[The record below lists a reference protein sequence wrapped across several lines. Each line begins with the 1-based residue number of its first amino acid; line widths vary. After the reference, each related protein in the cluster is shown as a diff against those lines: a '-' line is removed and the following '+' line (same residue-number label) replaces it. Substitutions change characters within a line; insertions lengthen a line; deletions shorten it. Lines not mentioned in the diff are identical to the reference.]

1 VPEAKETKGTKEV
14 SPEAVEPEG
23 DAKAKAKAKTEGM
36 PEHIPVLP
44 TRGAVIYP
52 YLVVPL
58 FVGRPRSIK
67 ALEATMKEDRRIALV
82 AQRNINV
89 DDPGPDD
96 VYEVGTLGEIVQTLP
111 LPDGNIRVMIEGSER
126 VRIAE
131 YVHTDPFLRAR
142 VEPLAEVEQPGIE
155 TEALVRNVVA
165 QFERL
170 INLGKNLPTDALE
183 SARRI
188 TDPGRLA
195 DLIAYYAQIPVEV
208 KQEVLEAASQRA
220 RLEILANVL
229 NREIEI
235 LEVERKISSR
245 VKQELEESQ
254 KEFYLREKM
263 KAIQQELGE
272 RDDRTGEI
280 EELRTRI
287 KEAEM
292 PEDVD
297 ERALKEV
304 DRLERMPPASPE
316 VVVVR
321 TYLDWLIAMPWN
333 KRSEDKLD
341 IRAAERILNEDHY
354 GLKKVKERVLEFLAV
369 RKLAKDIK
377 GPILCFV
384 GPPGVG
390 KTSIGRSIA
399 RAMGRKFVR
408 MSLGGVRD
416 EGEIRGHRRTYVGAL
431 PGRIVQGLKTAGTRN
446 PVFMMDEVDKIGVDF
461 RGDPASALL
470 EVLDPEQNNAFSDHY
485 LEVPLDL
492 SEVMFI
498 TTGNLLDP
506 VPPALKDRM
515 EVIEFPGYIEDE
527 KVKIAQLFLVPKQL
541 KNHGLEPK
549 QLRFTE
555 SGLRTIIREY
565 TREAG
570 VRNLERE
577 IASIC
582 RKVAK
587 GVAQEKVKSAR
598 LTAKSVR
605 TYLGQGR
612 FRYGIA
618 EKEDEV
624 GVATGLGWTEFGGD
638 ILFVEATLM
647 KGRANLVLTGHL
659 GDVMQESG
667 KAAFSYARSRATELG
682 IDEDFYRRTDVHIH
696 VPSGQIPKDGPSA
709 GITMAT
715 ALISALTRRPV
726 HRNVA
731 MTGEVTL
738 RGKVLPVG
746 GIKEKMLAAHRAG
759 IKSVIL
765 PQENKRDL
773 EELPAHVQEDLKFR
787 FVDTMDEVL
796 SLALHERPRRETAG
810 TAKGTQSGR
819 DATRPVAQPPSSV
832 H

>member
-1 VPEAKETKGTKEV
+1 VSESKEPRSLPSEEV
-14 SPEAVEPEG
+14 QAGFASDEV
-23 DAKAKAKAKTEGM
+23 
-36 PEHIPVLP
+36 PVLP

-52 YLVVPL
+52 RQLVPL
-58 FVGRPRSIK
+58 FVGRPRSVE
-67 ALEATMKEDRRIALV
+67 ALEAATKSDHRIALV
-82 AQRNINV
+82 AQRDVDV
-89 DDPGPDD
+89 DDPGPEDL
-96 VYEVGTLGEIVQTLP
+96 YGVGTLGEVVQMLR
-111 LPDGNIRVMIEGSER
+111 LPDTTIKVTIECSDR
-126 VRIAE
+126 VRVKSYLHAE
-131 YVHTDPFLRAR
+131 PYLRAQF
-142 VEPLAEVEQPGIE
+142 EVVPEVPQPGIE

-170 INLGKNLPTDALE
+170 IALGRNLPAEVLE
-183 SARRI
+183 SAKRMA
-188 TDPGRLA
+188 DPGRLA
-195 DLIAYYAQIPVEV
+195 DLVAYYTQIPVEV
-208 KQEVLEAASQRA
+208 KQQILEAANQRE
-220 RLEILANVL
+220 RLEILASVL

-245 VKQELEESQ
+245 VKKELEDSQ

-272 RDDRTGEI
+272 RDERTGEI
-280 EELRTRI
+280 EELRGRV
-287 KEAEM
+287 KAAKM
-292 PEDVD
+292 PEEVE

-304 DRLERMPPASPE
+304 ERLERMPPASPE

-321 TYLDWLIAMPWN
+321 TYLDWLIAMPWSV
-333 KRSEDKLD
+333 RSEEKLD
-341 IRAAERILNEDHY
+341 IIAAERILNEDHY

-369 RKLAKDIK
+369 RKLAKELK

-399 RAMGRKFVR
+399 RATGRKFVR
-408 MSLGGVRD
+408 ISLGGVRD

-431 PGRIVQGLKTAGTRN
+431 PGRIVQGMKTAGTRN
-446 PVFMMDEVDKIGVDF
+446 PVFMMDEVDKIGIDF

-485 LEVPLDL
+485 LEVPFDL

-506 VPPALKDRM
+506 VPPALRDRM
-515 EVIEFPGYIEDE
+515 EVIEFPGYIEEE

-541 KNHGLEPK
+541 KNHGLEPG
-549 QLRFTE
+549 QMMFTE
-555 SGLRTIIREY
+555 AGLRSTIREY

-587 GVAQEKVKSAR
+587 GVAQEKVTSAR
-598 LTAKSVR
+598 VSARSIR
-605 TYLGQGR
+605 SYLGQPR
-612 FRYGIA
+612 FRFGVA
-618 EKEDEV
+618 EKEDEA

-638 ILFVEATLM
+638 ILFIEVSLM
-647 KGRANLVLTGHL
+647 KGRGNLLLTGHL

-667 KAAFSYARSRATELG
+667 KAAFTYARARAADLG
-682 IDEDFYRRTDVHIH
+682 IAEDFYRNTDVHIH
-696 VPSGQIPKDGPSA
+696 VPAGQIPKDGPSA

-731 MTGEVTL
+731 MTGEITL

-746 GIKEKMLAAHRAG
+746 GIKEKVLAAHRAG
-759 IKSVIL
+759 MKTVVL
-765 PQENKRDL
+765 PKENQKDL
-773 EELPAHVQEDLKFR
+773 EEIPPHVQRDLRFR
-787 FVDTMDEVL
+787 FVDQMEEVL
-796 SLALHERPRRETAG
+796 SVALYDRPRREA
-810 TAKGTQSGR
+810 
-819 DATRPVAQPPSSV
+819 RPPVRPAEREAAQPIAQPPAAV
-832 H
+832 A

>member
-1 VPEAKETKGTKEV
+1 MSDVRDTKIL
-14 SPEAVEPEG
+14 SPEEVQTKQEPIP
-23 DAKAKAKAKTEGM
+23 DQV
-36 PEHIPVLP
+36 PVLP

-58 FVGRPRSIK
+58 FVGRPRSVQ
-67 ALEATMKEDRRIALV
+67 ALEAAMKENRRIALL
-82 AQRNINV
+82 AQRNVSV
-89 DDPGPDD
+89 DDPSGEDL
-96 VYEVGTLGEIVQTLP
+96 YSVGTIGDIVQTLP
-111 LPDGNIRVMIEGSER
+111 LPDGTIRVMLEGSGR
-126 VRIAE
+126 VRVTE
-131 YVHTDPFLRAR
+131 YVHTEPFLRAR
-142 VEPLAEVEQPGIE
+142 IEDLTEEAQPGIE
-155 TEALVRNVVA
+155 TEALVRNVIT

-170 INLGKNLPTDALE
+170 INLGKNIPAEALE
-183 SARRI
+183 SARRMS
-188 TDPGRLA
+188 DPGRLA
-195 DLIAYYAQIPVEV
+195 DLIAYYAQIAVEV
-208 KQEVLEAASQRA
+208 KQQVLEAVSQRD
-220 RLEILANVL
+220 RLEILANVIS
-229 NREIEI
+229 REIEI

-245 VKQELEESQ
+245 VKQELEDSQ

-263 KAIQQELGE
+263 KAIQHELGE
-272 RDDRTGEI
+272 RDERTSEI
-280 EELRTRI
+280 EELRGRI
-287 KEAEM
+287 KEGAM
-292 PEDVD
+292 PEDVE
-297 ERALKEV
+297 ERALKEL

-316 VVVVR
+316 TVVVR
-321 TYLDWLIAMPWN
+321 TYLDWLISMPWQ
-333 KRSEDKLD
+333 KRSEEKLD
-341 IRAAERILNEDHY
+341 IVEAERILNEDHY

-369 RKLAKDIK
+369 RKLNKEIK
-377 GPILCFV
+377 GPILCFI

-399 RAMGRKFVR
+399 RATGRNFVR
-408 MSLGGVRD
+408 ISLGGVRD

-470 EVLDPEQNNAFSDHY
+470 EVLDPEQNFAFSDHY

-498 TTGNLLDP
+498 TTGNLMDP

-515 EVIEFPGYIEDE
+515 EVIEFPGYIEEE
-527 KVKIAQLFLVPKQL
+527 KVKIAQLFLVPKQV

-555 SGLRTIIREY
+555 AGLRGIIREY

-577 IASIC
+577 IASIS

-587 GVAQEKVKSAR
+587 GVAQEKVKAAR

-605 TYLGQGR
+605 NYLGPAR

-618 EKEDEV
+618 EKEDEI
-624 GVATGLGWTEFGGD
+624 GVATGLGWTEVGGD
-638 ILFVEATLM
+638 VLFIEVTLM
-647 KGRANLVLTGHL
+647 KGGGKLLLTGHL

-667 KAAFSYARSRATELG
+667 KAALSYARSRAAELG
-682 IDEDFYRRTDVHIH
+682 IDPDFYRVTDVHIH
-696 VPSGQIPKDGPSA
+696 VPAGQIPKDGPSA
-709 GITMAT
+709 GITMGT
-715 ALISALTRRPV
+715 ALVSALTGRPV

-731 MTGEVTL
+731 MTGEITL

-746 GIKEKMLAAHRAG
+746 GIKEKVLAAHRAG
-759 IKSVIL
+759 IKTIIL
-765 PQENKRDL
+765 PEESRKDL
-773 EELPAHVQEDLKFR
+773 EEIPTHVKQDLKFR
-787 FVDTMDEVL
+787 FAETMDQVIRV
-796 SLALHERPRRETAG
+796 ALHERPKRRVVFDTRGPEEQPEVAPP
-810 TAKGTQSGR
+810 AQVTQPGR
-819 DATRPVAQPPSSV
+819 AV

>member
-1 VPEAKETKGTKEV
+1 MSDVKDTKIVPPEEVQTKQ
-14 SPEAVEPEG
+14 EPIPDQG
-23 DAKAKAKAKTEGM
+23 
-36 PEHIPVLP
+36 PVLP

-58 FVGRPRSIK
+58 FVGRPRSIQ
-67 ALEATMKEDRRIALV
+67 ALEAAMKENRRIVLL
-82 AQRNINV
+82 AQRNVSV
-89 DDPGPDD
+89 DDPGADD
-96 VYEVGTLGEIVQTLP
+96 LYSVGTIGEIVQTLP
-111 LPDGNIRVMIEGSER
+111 LPDGTIRVMLEGSGR
-126 VRIAE
+126 VRVTE
-131 YVHTDPFLRAR
+131 YVHSDPFLRAR
-142 VEPLAEVEQPGIE
+142 IEHLPEVAEPGIE
-155 TEALVRNVVA
+155 TEALVRNVIG

-170 INLGKNLPTDALE
+170 INLGKNIPAEALE
-183 SARRI
+183 SARRMS
-188 TDPGRLA
+188 DPGRLA
-195 DLIAYYAQIPVEV
+195 DLIAYYAQIAVEV
-208 KQEVLEAASQRA
+208 KQQVLEAASQRD

-229 NREIEI
+229 SREIEI

-245 VKQELEESQ
+245 VKQELEDSQ

-263 KAIQQELGE
+263 KAIQHELGE
-272 RDDRTGEI
+272 RDERTSEI

-287 KEAEM
+287 KEAAM
-292 PEDVD
+292 PEDVE
-297 ERALKEV
+297 ERSLKEL

-316 VVVVR
+316 TVVVR
-321 TYLDWLIAMPWN
+321 TYLDWLIAMPWQ
-333 KRSEDKLD
+333 KRSEEKLD
-341 IRAAERILNEDHY
+341 IVEAERILNEDHY

-369 RKLAKDIK
+369 RKLNKEIK
-377 GPILCFV
+377 GPILCFI

-399 RAMGRKFVR
+399 RATGRRFVR
-408 MSLGGVRD
+408 ISLGGVRD

-470 EVLDPEQNNAFSDHY
+470 EVLDPEQNFAFSDHY

-498 TTGNLLDP
+498 TTGNLMDP

-515 EVIEFPGYIEDE
+515 EVIEFPGYIEEE

-555 SGLRTIIREY
+555 AGLRGIIREY

-577 IASIC
+577 IASIS

-587 GVAQEKVKSAR
+587 GVAQEKVKAAR
-598 LTAKSVR
+598 LTAKSVLN
-605 TYLGQGR
+605 YLGPAR

-618 EKEDEV
+618 EKEDEI
-624 GVATGLGWTEFGGD
+624 GVATGLGWTEVGGD
-638 ILFVEATLM
+638 VLFIEVTLM
-647 KGRANLVLTGHL
+647 KGGGKLLLTGHL

-667 KAAFSYARSRATELG
+667 KAALSYARSRAAELG
-682 IDEDFYRRTDVHIH
+682 IDPDFYRVTDVHIH
-696 VPSGQIPKDGPSA
+696 VPAGQIPKDGPSA
-709 GITMAT
+709 GITMGT
-715 ALISALTRRPV
+715 ALISALTGRPV
-726 HRNVA
+726 RRNVA
-731 MTGEVTL
+731 MTGEITL

-746 GIKEKMLAAHRAG
+746 GIKEKVLAAHRAG
-759 IKSVIL
+759 IKTIVL
-765 PQENKRDL
+765 PEESRKDL
-773 EELPAHVQEDLKFR
+773 EEIPTHVKQDLKFR
-787 FVDTMDEVL
+787 FAESMDQVIRV
-796 SLALHERPRRETAG
+796 ALHERPKRRVVFDTRGPEQQPEVAPP
-810 TAKGTQSGR
+810 AQVTQPGG
-819 DATRPVAQPPSSV
+819 AV

>member
-1 VPEAKETKGTKEV
+1 VAEMSETRVLTPEEIGQKAGAIPDEV
-14 SPEAVEPEG
+14 
-23 DAKAKAKAKTEGM
+23 
-36 PEHIPVLP
+36 PVLP

-58 FVGRPRSIK
+58 FVGRPRSVE
-67 ALEATMKEDRRIALV
+67 ALEAATREGQRIALV
-82 AQRNINV
+82 AQRNVDV

-96 VYEVGTLGEIVQTLP
+96 IYTIGTLGEVVTLLR
-111 LPDGNIRVMIEGSER
+111 LPDSTIRVMIQGFDR
-126 VRIAE
+126 VRIKGF
-131 YVHTDPFLRAR
+131 VHSDPYLRAHI
-142 VEPLAEVEQPGIE
+142 ETAPEIEEPGIE

-170 INLGKNLPTDALE
+170 INLGKSLPAEALE
-183 SARRI
+183 TARRMS
-188 TDPGRLA
+188 DPGRLA
-195 DLIAYYAQIPVEV
+195 DLIAYYTQIPVEV
-208 KQEVLEAASQRA
+208 KQQILEAANQRE

-245 VKQELEESQ
+245 VKKELEDSQ

-272 RDDRTGEI
+272 RDERTGEI
-280 EELRTRI
+280 EELRSRI
-287 KEAEM
+287 AAAKM
-292 PEDVD
+292 PTEVE

-304 DRLERMPPASPE
+304 ERLERMPPASPE

-321 TYLDWLIAMPWN
+321 TYLDWLIAMPWSV
-333 KRSEDKLD
+333 RSEEKLD
-341 IRAAERILNEDHY
+341 IIAAERILHEDHY
-354 GLKKVKERVLEFLAV
+354 GLKKIKERVLEVLAV
-369 RKLAKDIK
+369 RKLAKAVK
-377 GPILCFV
+377 GPILCFI

-399 RAMGRKFVR
+399 RATGRKFVR
-408 MSLGGVRD
+408 ISLGGVRD

-446 PVFMMDEVDKIGVDF
+446 PVFMMDEVDKIGIDF

-498 TTGNLLDP
+498 TTGNLMDP
-506 VPPALKDRM
+506 IPPALRDRM
-515 EVIEFPGYIEDE
+515 EIIEFPGYIEEE
-527 KVKIAQLFLVPKQL
+527 KLKIAQLFLVPKQL

-549 QLRFTE
+549 QLVFTE
-555 SGLRTIIREY
+555 AGLRSAIREY

-598 LTAKSVR
+598 VTTRSIR
-605 TYLGQGR
+605 GYLGQPR
-612 FRYGIA
+612 FRFGVA

-624 GVATGLGWTEFGGD
+624 GVATGLGVTEFGGD
-638 ILFVEATLM
+638 ILFIEVSLM
-647 KGRANLVLTGHL
+647 KGRGGLLLTGHL

-667 KAAFSYARSRATELG
+667 KAAFSYARARAAELG
-682 IDEDFYRRTDVHIH
+682 INEDFYRNTDVHIH
-696 VPSGQIPKDGPSA
+696 VPAGQIPKDGPSA

-731 MTGEVTL
+731 MTGEISL

-746 GIKEKMLAAHRAG
+746 GIKEKVLAAHRAG
-759 IKSVIL
+759 LKTVIL
-765 PQENKRDL
+765 PRDNQRDL
-773 EELPAHVQEDLKFR
+773 EEIPPHVQRDLKFR
-787 FVDTMDEVL
+787 FVEYMDEVL
-796 SLALHERPRRETAG
+796 SLALHDKPRRETRP
-810 TAKGTQSGR
+810 AKPAEARVER
-819 DATRPVAQPPSSV
+819 DAAQPVPQPPGAAL
-832 H
+832 